1 MMPINANLEPL
12 RRSGIRIYTNMAKEV
27 PGCVMLTL
35 GEPDF
40 PTPEP
45 IKAAATAALQRN
57 MTHYAPNQ
65 GCEDLRRAIAAYEGV
80 SEEQVLVTVGATG
93 AIYTALT
100 GVLNPGDEVIVPY
113 PAFSLYDTITTAA
126 GGKTVRLDTA
136 KTDFQITKPA
146 LNAAISPKT
155 KVIVLNSPNNPTGS
169 IYSEESLAAVKE
181 AVLGKDI
188 YVLCDNVYDRLAY
201 EACPDL
207 SHDPELQ
214 EQILLCQSFSKPWA
228 MTGWRVG
235 YLVAPR
241 QLIGKLLLLHAAEVA
256 AVPTFLQAACVTAL
270 QTDVSAMR
278 EAYRAR
284 RDYVLSRL
292 TGMGLRCPKPA
303 GAFYAFADISAYGLP
318 SDEFCTRLIREGK
331 VAAVPGSCFGADGFI
346 RISYCCSMENLK
358 TGLDRLEAFIQTI
371 KNAAG

>member
-12 RRSGIRIYTNMAKEV
+12 RRSGIRVYTNMAKEV
-27 PGCVMLTL
+27 PGCIMLTL

-45 IKAAATAALQRN
+45 IKAAAVAALQAD

-80 SEEQVLVTVGATG
+80 AEDQVLVTVGATG
-93 AIYTALT
+93 ALYTALT
-100 GVLNPGDEVIVPY
+100 GILNAGDEVIVPY

-126 GGKTVRLDTA
+126 GGKTVPIDTA
-136 KTDFQITKPA
+136 KTDFQITKEA
-146 LNAAISPKT
+146 LEAALSPKT
-155 KVIVLNSPNNPTGS
+155 KAIVLNSPNNPTGS
-169 IYSEESLAAVKE
+169 IYTEETLQTVKE

-188 YVLCDNVYDRLAY
+188 YVICDNVYDRLAY
-201 EACPDL
+201 EPCPDL
-207 SHDPELQ
+207 SRDSQLQ
-214 EQILLCQSFSKPWA
+214 DQILLCQSFSKPWA

-235 YLVAPR
+235 YLVAPAALAAR
-241 QLIGKLLLLHAAEVA
+241 LLLLHAAEVA

-270 QTDVSAMR
+270 QTDVTAMR
-278 EAYRAR
+278 ETYRSR
-284 RDYVLSRL
+284 RDYVLGRL
-292 TGMGLRCPKPA
+292 EQMGLRCPKPS
-303 GAFYAFADISAYGLP
+303 GAFYAFADIAPYGLT

-346 RISYCCSMENLK
+346 RISYCCSMDNLK
-358 TGLDRLEAFIQTI
+358 TGLDRLEAFLQSL